1 MKVNTFWKL
10 NAIAAAVIA
19 GSTMLSTAAT
29 AAGATLEEVVVVGSR
44 GAPRTVADSPVPVDV
59 LSADELNSAG
69 SNDLLMQLQGAI
81 PSLNVHLQ
89 PISDAAS
96 MIRPA
101 NLRGLSSDSTLILVN
116 GKRRHRAS
124 VIAFQGGGVNDGS
137 QGPDISVIPSIALKQ
152 VEVLRDGAAAQYG
165 SDAVAGVINFVLND
179 ASEGGSLT
187 VKQGEYQAGDGKT
200 STIAGNLGLPLT
212 DAGFMNV
219 SFQMRNVDP
228 TSRSL
233 QRPDAQALIDGG
245 NTDVSVPAQ
254 IWGAPIVDDD
264 VTFFFNSGLD
274 LGNGSEAYMFGNYS
288 ERDVDGGFYYRNPNN
303 RSGVFTY
310 GWDSNAA
317 TRTNANGI
325 AVNAAG
331 QTSAEFVTGGGV
343 VGDFVAQGTENDG
356 TYRLVADLGG
366 CAADVAGEIDNIRL
380 VKTTAG
386 ENDPAGTQAILDGQR
401 DALIASDSC
410 YIHNEQA
417 PGGYT
422 PRFIGNIADTSFTA
436 GVRGELTDGMLA
448 GYSYDLSGSVGRN
461 EADFGLNNTLNPS
474 MGPDSK
480 RDFSTGSYIQL
491 AKTFNLDLQKQ
502 FDNTS
507 FAAGY
512 EWRETTFEVIAGEQA
527 SWQVGNSTI
536 ANPSDAVN
544 GDGVAVDAYGYTE
557 AESATAPEYNLTPAG
572 LKAQELDEQRE
583 WSQATNIDLATFQP
597 FNVGSHG
604 FAGFSP
610 DSAGAFTRRNYAL
623 YIDVESQLTD
633 DLLVGAAVRYEDY
646 SSFGDTANYKLTLN
660 YQITDNVALRG
671 STSTGFRAPTQ
682 GQANVVNTQT
692 TLVDGQLTQA
702 QTLPSFKLGEGDLQ
716 PEESESYA
724 FGLVMALGDVE
735 ITADY
740 FNIEVTDRIALTS
753 NAAPTAGQIT
763 SMTAAG
769 IPNAELL
776 GQINY
781 FTNDFNT
788 ETEGVDIVATY
799 GADLFGGS
807 TDFSMA
813 YNWTDTKVSNQGSST
828 SDFKVKRLEESLPNH
843 RATFTMAQ
851 DWDGI
856 SAFVRTNY
864 FDEYY
869 AVHAN
874 WFGTDADSAVTVDA
888 ELTYSLTDSMSVSV
902 GGQNIFDQDAER
914 IDGSAGAVAEG
925 EPGNVLGG
933 IFYETSPMGIDGA
946 FWYMKAS
953 YNF

>member
-1 MKVNTFWKL
+1 MKSNTFWKL
-10 NAIAAAVIA
+10 NAIAAAVIG
-19 GSTMLSTAAT
+19 GSAMLPTVAT
-29 AAGATLEEVVVVGSR
+29 AAEATLEEVVVVGSR

-101 NLRGLSSDSTLILVN
+101 NLRGLSADSTLVLVN

-137 QGPDISVIPSIALKQ
+137 QGADISVIPSIALKQ

-165 SDAVAGVINFVLND
+165 SDAVAGVMNFVLND
-179 ASEGGSLT
+179 ASEGGSLV
-187 VKQGEYQAGDGKT
+187 VKQGEFQAGDGRT
-200 STIAGNLGLPLT
+200 TTVAGNIGLPLT
-212 DAGFMNV
+212 DAGFMNI
-219 SFQMRNVDP
+219 SFQMRNADP
-228 TSRSL
+228 TSRSV
-233 QRPDAQALIDGG
+233 QRPDAQALIDDG
-245 NTDVSVPAQ
+245 NTAVTDPAQ
-254 IWGAPIVDDD
+254 IWGAPIIDDD

-317 TRTNANGI
+317 TRTNRDGI
-325 AVNAAG
+325 ALNAAG
-331 QTSAEFVTGGGV
+331 ETSEEFVAGGGDAD
-343 VGDFVAQGTENDG
+343 DFVAQGTENDG

-380 VKTTAG
+380 VDP
-386 ENDPAGTQAILDGQR
+386 EDNDDR
-401 DALIASDSC
+401 DALIASDAC

-422 PRFIGNIADTSFTA
+422 PRFTGNIADTSFTA
-436 GVRGELTDGMLA
+436 GVRGELTSGMLA

-461 EADFGLNNTLNPS
+461 EADFGLNNTFNPS

-491 AKTFNLDLQKQ
+491 AKTFNFDLQKQ

-507 FAAGY
+507 FAVGY

-527 SWQVGNSTI
+527 SWEVGDYTT
-536 ANPSDAVN
+536 ATPSDAVN
-544 GDGVAVDAYGYTE
+544 GDGDPVDVYGYTE
-557 AESATAPEYNLTPAG
+557 AEAAAAPEYDLTDAG
-572 LKAQELDEQRE
+572 LEEQGLDDQRE
-583 WSQATNIDLATFQP
+583 WAQATTIDLASFQP

-623 YIDVESQLTD
+623 YVDVESQLND

-646 SSFGDTANYKLTLN
+646 SSFGDTTNYKLTFN
-660 YQITDNVALRG
+660 YQMTDNVALRG

-692 TLVDGQLTQA
+692 TLVGGQLTQA

-740 FNIEVTDRIALTS
+740 FNIEVEDRIALTS

-763 SMTAAG
+763 AMTAAG

-781 FTNDFNT
+781 FTNDFDT
-788 ETEGVDIVATY
+788 ETEGVDIVATF

-807 TDFSMA
+807 TDFSLA
-813 YNWTDTKVSNQGSST
+813 YNWTDTKVTNQGSST
-828 SDFKVKRLEESLPNH
+828 SDSKVKRLEEGLPNH

-851 DWDGI
+851 NWDGV

-864 FDEYY
+864 FGEYY
-869 AVHAN
+869 AVHAD

-888 ELTYSLTDSMSVSV
+888 EVTYALTDSMSVSV

-914 IDGSAGAVAEG
+914 INGSAGLLAEG
-925 EPGNVLGG
+925 EPDDVLGA
-933 IFYETSPMGIDGA
+933 IFYETSPMGIEGA

>member
-1 MKVNTFWKL
+1 MKSNTFWKL
-10 NAIAAAVIA
+10 NAIAAAVIG
-19 GSTMLSTAAT
+19 GSAMLPTVAT
-29 AAGATLEEVVVVGSR
+29 AAEATLEEVVVVGSR

-59 LSADELNSAG
+59 LAADELNSAG

-137 QGPDISVIPSIALKQ
+137 QGADISVIPSIALKQ

-165 SDAVAGVINFVLND
+165 SDAVAGVMNFVLND
-179 ASEGGSLT
+179 ASEGGSLV

-200 STIAGNLGLPLT
+200 TTVAGNIGLPLT
-212 DAGFMNV
+212 DAGFMNI
-219 SFQMRNVDP
+219 SFQMRNADP
-228 TSRSL
+228 TSRSV

-245 NTDVSVPAQ
+245 NTAVTDPAQ
-254 IWGAPIVDDD
+254 IWGAPIIDDD

-310 GWDSNAA
+310 SWAANAGRTNTDGVAINAA
-317 TRTNANGI
+317 DE
-325 AVNAAG
+325 
-331 QTSAEFVTGGGV
+331 TSA
-343 VGDFVAQGTENDG
+343 DFVAGGGAAADFVQEGAENDG
-356 TYRLVADLGG
+356 THRLVADLGG
-366 CAADVAGEIDNIRL
+366 CAADVAGDIANIRT
-380 VKTTAG
+380 V
-386 ENDPAGTQAILDGQR
+386 DPDDDAAR
-401 DALIASDSC
+401 DVLMASDAC

-422 PRFIGNIADTSFTA
+422 PRFTGNIADTSFTA
-436 GVRGELTDGMLA
+436 GVRGELTSGMLA

-461 EADFGLNNTLNPS
+461 EADFGLNNTFNPS
-474 MGPDSK
+474 MGPDSG

-491 AKTFNLDLQKQ
+491 AKTFNFDLQKQ
-502 FDNTS
+502 FGDTS
-507 FAAGY
+507 FAVGY
-512 EWRETTFEVIAGEQA
+512 EWRETTFEVVAGEQA
-527 SWQVGNSTI
+527 SWQVGDYTT
-536 ANPSDAVN
+536 ANPSPAVN
-544 GDGVAVDAYGYTE
+544 GAGDPVDSYGYTE
-557 AESATAPEYNLTPAG
+557 AEAATANEYTLSAAG
-572 LKAQELDEQRE
+572 LEAQGLEEQRE
-583 WSQATNIDLATFQP
+583 WEQATDLDLETFQP

-623 YIDVESQLTD
+623 YVDVESQLTD
-633 DLLVGAAVRYEDY
+633 DLLVGGAVRYEDY
-646 SSFGDTANYKLTLN
+646 TTFGDTTNYKFTFN
-660 YQITDNVALRG
+660 YQMTDSIALRG

-740 FNIEVTDRIALTS
+740 FNIEVEDRIALTS

-807 TDFSMA
+807 TDFSLA
-813 YNWTDTKVSNQGSST
+813 YNWTDTKVTNQGSST
-828 SDFKVKRLEESLPNH
+828 SDSKVKRLEEGLPNH

-851 DWDGI
+851 NWDGI

-864 FDEYY
+864 FGEYY
-869 AVHAN
+869 AVHAD
-874 WFGTDADSAVTVDA
+874 WFGNDADSAVTVDA
-888 ELTYSLTDSMSVSV
+888 EVTYDLTDSMTLSV

-914 IDGSAGAVAEG
+914 IDGSAGAIG
-925 EPGNVLGG
+925 EDVPGNVLGG
-933 IFYETSPMGIDGA
+933 IFYETSPMGIEGA

>member
-1 MKVNTFWKL
+1 M
-10 NAIAAAVIA
+10 AC
-19 GSTMLSTAAT
+19 
-29 AAGATLEEVVVVGSR
+29 
-44 GAPRTVADSPVPVDV
+44 
-59 LSADELNSAG
+59 
-69 SNDLLMQLQGAI
+69 LQT
-81 PSLNVHLQ
+81 
-89 PISDAAS
+89 
-96 MIRPA
+96 
-101 NLRGLSSDSTLILVN
+101 STLILVN

-137 QGPDISVIPSIALKQ
+137 QGADISVIPSIALKQ

-165 SDAVAGVINFVLND
+165 SDAVAGVMNFVLND
-179 ASEGGSLT
+179 ASEGGSLV
-187 VKQGEYQAGDGKT
+187 VKQGEYQAGDGRT
-200 STIAGNLGLPLT
+200 STVAGNIGLPLT
-212 DAGFMNV
+212 DAGFMNI
-219 SFQMRNVDP
+219 SFQMRNADP
-228 TSRSL
+228 TSRSE
-233 QRPDAQALIDGG
+233 QRPDAQGLIDGG
-245 NTDVSVPAQ
+245 NSDVTVPAQ
-254 IWGAPIVDDD
+254 IWGAPIIDDD

-274 LGNGSEAYMFGNYS
+274 LGNGSEVYMFGNYS
-288 ERDVDGGFYYRNPNN
+288 ERDVDGGFYYRNPND

-310 GWDSNAA
+310 DWDSNAA

-325 AVNAAG
+325 ALNVAG
-331 QTSAEFVTGGGV
+331 ETSAEFVAGGGAED
-343 VGDFVAQGTENDG
+343 DFVAQGTENDG
-356 TYRLVADLGG
+356 TYRLVSDLGG
-366 CAADVAGEIDNIRL
+366 CAADVAGDIDNIRL
-380 VKTTAG
+380 V
-386 ENDPAGTQAILDGQR
+386 DPEDDSAR
-401 DALIASDSC
+401 DALIASDAC

-422 PRFIGNIADTSFTA
+422 PRFTGNIADTSFTA

-461 EADFGLNNTLNPS
+461 EADFGLNNTFNPS

-491 AKTFNLDLQKQ
+491 AKTFNFDLQKQ

-507 FAAGY
+507 FAVGY

-527 SWQVGNSTI
+527 SWQVGDSTI
-536 ANPSDAVN
+536 ANPSPAVN
-544 GDGVAVDAYGYTE
+544 GDGDAVDAYGYTAAE
-557 AESATAPEYNLTPAG
+557 AAAAPEYNLTADG
-572 LKAQELDEQRE
+572 LEEQELDAQRE
-583 WSQATNIDLATFQP
+583 WAQATDIDLATFQP

-623 YIDVESQLTD
+623 YVDVESQLND

-646 SSFGDTANYKLTLN
+646 SSFGDTTNYKLTFN
-660 YQITDNVALRG
+660 YQMTDNVALRG

-692 TLVDGQLTQA
+692 TLVGGQLTQA

-740 FNIEVTDRIALTS
+740 FNIEVEDRIALTS

-807 TDFSMA
+807 TDFSLA
-813 YNWTDTKVSNQGSST
+813 YNWTDTKVTNQGSST
-828 SDFKVKRLEESLPNH
+828 SDSKVKRLEEGLPNH

-851 DWDGI
+851 NWEGI

-864 FDEYY
+864 FGEYY
-869 AVHAN
+869 AVHAD
-874 WFGTDADSAVTVDA
+874 WFGNDADSAVTVDA
-888 ELTYSLTDSMSVSV
+888 EVTYDLTDSMTVSV

-914 IDGSAGAVAEG
+914 IDGSAGAVG
-925 EPGNVLGG
+925 EDVPGNVLGG
-933 IFYETSPMGIDGA
+933 IFYETSPMGIEGA